1 MQKVL
6 TDGYLRALAPP
17 ATGRLEISDTRCG
30 GLVLRVT
37 AAGVKSWSFRFR
49 DRITQAPLRV
59 TIGRYPDV
67 GLSAARG
74 AADGI
79 AKPSRPVVT
88 LRRRSVARQATNPSA
103 RLPSAI

>member
-59 TIGRYPDV
+59 TIGRYRTSDY
-67 GLSAARG
+67 LRRAARPM
-74 AADGI
+74 AI

-88 LRRRSVARQATNPSA
+88 LQRRSVARQATNPSA

>member
-1 MQKVL
+1 MD
-6 TDGYLRALAPP
+6 TCEHSRLRQPGAWKYP
-17 ATGRLEISDTRCG
+17 IMWCG

-67 GLSAARG
+67 GLAAARG
-74 AADGI
+74 AADGYRKTVSAGGNPAE
-79 AKPSRPVVT
+79 AKRGASGDK
-88 LRRRSVARQATNPSA
+88 SSA